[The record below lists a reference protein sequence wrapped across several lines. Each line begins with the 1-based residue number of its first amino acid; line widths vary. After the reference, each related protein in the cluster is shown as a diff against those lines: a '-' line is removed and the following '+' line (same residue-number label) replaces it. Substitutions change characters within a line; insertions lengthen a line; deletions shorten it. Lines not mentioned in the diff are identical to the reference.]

1 MIRNIALALAPLA
14 LLASPAMAAPKEA
27 PKVPPEFSD
36 PAMADK
42 LGKMMGA
49 LTRALMDMP
58 VGELEAAAQGRE
70 PTQADKAKRVR
81 DHVGGPNA
89 EREIEAQVA
98 ASGRQMQVMTKALVA
113 SLPTIMKSL
122 EGVEREL
129 ERATANLP
137 DPTYPRR

>member
-1 MIRNIALALAPLA
+1 MRALLIALPLMLAA
-14 LLASPAMAAPKEA
+14 TPAMAAPQEA
-27 PKVPPEFSD
+27 PQVPPELSD

-70 PTQADKAKRVR
+70 PTQADKAKKVR
-81 DHVGGPNA
+81 DHIGGPDA
-89 EREIEAQVA
+89 ERAVEAQVA
-98 ASGRQMQVMTKALVA
+98 ASGRQMQVMTKALIA

-122 EGVEREL
+122 EGVEKEL

>member
-1 MIRNIALALAPLA
+1 MRVLWIALPLMLAATPALAE
-14 LLASPAMAAPKEA
+14 PKEV
-27 PKVPPEFSD
+27 PKVPPELSD

-81 DHVGGPNA
+81 DHIGGPDA
-89 EREIEAQVA
+89 ERQLEAQVA

-122 EGVEREL
+122 ESVEREL

-137 DPTYPRR
+137 DPTYPKR